1 MDKSAEV
8 TNTILLPRLDSM
20 VYQGFDESLLILFKT
35 ALLYTRTVFK
45 MFSSVTVYIILCIT
59 LYVVFFFI

>member
-8 TNTILLPRLDSM
+8 TNTVLLPRLE
-20 VYQGFDESLLILFKT
+20 ESLQIFFKT

-45 MFSSVTVYIILCIT
+45 IFSSVTVYIILCIS
-59 LYVVFFFI
+59 LYVVFLFI

>member
-8 TNTILLPRLDSM
+8 TNTILLPSLE
-20 VYQGFDESLLILFKT
+20 ESLLILFKT

-45 MFSSVTVYIILCIT
+45 MFSSVTVYIIL
-59 LYVVFFFI
+59 